1 MKILKIWSLGLLLLG
16 TLTGAFAQI
25 KVENAWVRA
34 TVPGQ
39 QATGAFMKI
48 KSKEATKLLSVSTA
62 VAKTNEIHEMKIDGD
77 VMKMRAHL
85 TGLDIPANSTLE
97 LKSNGYHVMMME
109 LENTIKAGDMIPLKL
124 EFVDPKGKKETV
136 TVNARAGFK
145 SPYTP

>member
-16 TLTGAFAQI
+16 TLTGAFAQV

-34 TVPGQ
+34 TAPGQ

-48 KSKEATKLLSVSTA
+48 KSEEATKLLSVSTA
-62 VAKTNEIHEMKIDGD
+62 VAKTNEIHEMKMDGD

-124 EFVDPKGKKETV
+124 EFVDSKGKKETV